1 MPTPITILD
10 VQREVRAAVSR
21 IRIIE
26 STSIHVLPGDHP
38 MQPSII
44 VAPPGGFVEGP
55 SSSTDNAMA
64 LWDGPT
70 GDLLKDS
77 TVTWD
82 GSVLQLGE
90 VSGGT
95 NVTIKTALHFS
106 GVSGDLKLTTGGG
119 ISVPGI
125 IDIRPAGSVGSN
137 TGVTATF
144 AGGRGGGTGQG
155 GIAQIIGGP
164 GQTEADGGEV
174 WIDGGPAVG
183 MGDKGNVVIQG
194 NLIIFPNGGMSTPV
208 SFDTPLITTDELGDS
223 GSGEVTMLSDLDL
236 NGFDLVNL
244 QVVAGVM
251 FDGGGG
257 TIAVGTEV
265 ELRVDQG
272 FTITGWYMLADAV
285 GSIKIDVWKD
295 TFANYPPTNADTITG
310 GNEPELSFERK
321 GSDFTLTGWNTTVVT
336 GDILKFRVDSS
347 SFVERV
353 SLYLVGSRT

>member
-1 MPTPITILD
+1 MGKTLAIADVRREIQKAITKLRILPSD
-10 VQREVRAAVSR
+10 TIA
-21 IRIIE
+21 
-26 STSIHVLPGDHP
+26 VLPGDHP
-38 MQPSII
+38 MQPSVI
-44 VAPPGGFVEGP
+44 AGPPGGPVLGP
-55 SSSTDNAMA
+55 VSSTDNAWA

-77 TVTWD
+77 TVTWN
-82 GSVLQLGE
+82 GSILQLGE
-90 VSGGT
+90 VSGGVD
-95 NVTIKTALHFS
+95 VTLRTAAHLT
-106 GVSGDLKLTTGGG
+106 GVSGDLIITTGG
-119 ISVPGI
+119 SPGQPGVI
-125 IDIRPAGSVGSN
+125 LIQPAGSPGTN
-137 TGVTATF
+137 PGVDNTF
-144 AGGRGGGTGQG
+144 AGGNSGTTAIGGTAIVVG
-155 GIAQIIGGP
+155 GSGSD
-164 GQTEADGGEV
+164 ADGGEV
-174 WIDGGPAVG
+174 HLDGGDVLG
-183 MGDKGNVVIQG
+183 TGDKGNVVIQG
-194 NLIIFPNGGMSTPV
+194 NLIIFPNGSMSTPV